1 MASVLGC
8 AGPALDLPQAPADK
22 LDLELEP
29 AADPIAIPLGLRG
42 RLRNAPPG
50 EPWLFSSALSDY
62 HDRALRQGELPQ
74 TLRERAVPLR
84 FWREGSDCLLQPL
97 VWLEPSSEY
106 SLALTGHGRVATL
119 RTVSEATPRAE
130 RFFPAVGVLESAAV
144 LCGSDFPD
152 DLPAVVTLEPGG
164 IALYVSRGVFGVARR
179 DCVTLVAATAP
190 AELALAPPSVGG
202 ALLEPSAFV
211 RRDPGIAPPNDC
223 LGDEVVP
230 GGCLEIQ
237 DDRLF
242 IRSRGDAALWQLSQ
256 PRSAQLSL
264 SAFERHLLLDGLTP
278 GVSYE
283 LLGQVVFGSG
293 EQSPVATRFKTRPA
307 QRHLVI
313 SEVLANAVGAEPES
327 EWIEVVNDSSRRASL
342 ADVWLEDAA
351 GSVPLPDVELAPG
364 ALALLVGAGFRA
376 SALDVPPPPEV
387 QLIELPALGARG
399 LSNSGESL
407 LLVGREG
414 VLSRFPALAAPRA
427 GRSLARRTPATADDD
442 ARGFAEHGAP
452 GASPGLPNSFD

>member
-1 MASVLGC
+1 
-8 AGPALDLPQAPADK
+8 
-22 LDLELEP
+22 
-29 AADPIAIPLGLRG
+29 
-42 RLRNAPPG
+42 
-50 EPWLFSSALSDY
+50 
-62 HDRALRQGELPQ
+62 
-74 TLRERAVPLR
+74 
-84 FWREGSDCLLQPL
+84 
-97 VWLEPSSEY
+97 
-106 SLALTGHGRVATL
+106 
-119 RTVSEATPRAE
+119 
-130 RFFPAVGVLESAAV
+130 
-144 LCGSDFPD
+144 
-152 DLPAVVTLEPGG
+152 
-164 IALYVSRGVFGVARR
+164 
-179 DCVTLVAATAP
+179 
-190 AELALAPPSVGG
+190 
-202 ALLEPSAFV
+202 
-211 RRDPGIAPPNDC
+211 
-223 LGDEVVP
+223 
-230 GGCLEIQ
+230 
-237 DDRLF
+237 
-242 IRSRGDAALWQLSQ
+242 
-256 PRSAQLSL
+256 
-264 SAFERHLLLDGLTP
+264 
-278 GVSYE
+278 
-283 LLGQVVFGSG
+283 
-293 EQSPVATRFKTRPA
+293 
-307 QRHLVI
+307 VI